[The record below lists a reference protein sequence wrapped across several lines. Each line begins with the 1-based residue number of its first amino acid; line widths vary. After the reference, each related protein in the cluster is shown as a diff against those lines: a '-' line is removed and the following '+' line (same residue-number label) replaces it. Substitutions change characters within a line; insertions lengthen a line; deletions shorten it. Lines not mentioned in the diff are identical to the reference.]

1 MKWRRYWL
9 IKPQNTQFD
18 FDEALTFP
26 QEMFYNLS
34 RINGLKDVRV
44 TGHGHYFDAEG
55 RLYVDVHIKG
65 TMIVPCAISLEDTD
79 YPFEIDETEIFAFY
93 KPNDDEDVIEAKKD
107 TADLTPVVWQ
117 EIMMAVP
124 MRVVKEG
131 AEEKMQRE
139 GNGWRVLD
147 ESELVQDDEEDPI
160 DPRLAKLKDYFKDK
174 E

>member
-1 MKWRRYWL
+1 MKWSRYWL
-9 IKPQNTQFD
+9 IKPENEQFD
-18 FDEALTFP
+18 FDETLTFSD
-26 QEMFYNLS
+26 EMFYNLS

-44 TGHGHYFDAEG
+44 TGHGHYFDGEG
-55 RLYVDVHIKG
+55 RLYVDVHIEG

-79 YPFEIDETEIFAFY
+79 YPFAIDETEIFAFY
-93 KPNDDEDVIEAKKD
+93 KPEDDEDVIEAKKD

-131 AEEKMQRE
+131 AELQRE
-139 GNGWRVLD
+139 GKGLKVLD
-147 ESELVQDDEEDPI
+147 ETELDQDDEENPI

>member
-1 MKWRRYWL
+1 MKWSRYWL
-9 IKPQNTQFD
+9 IKPEHEQFD
-18 FDEALTFP
+18 FDESLTFSDD
-26 QEMFYNLS
+26 MFYNYS
-34 RINGLKDVRV
+34 RIIGLKDVRV
-44 TGHGHYFDAEG
+44 TGHGHYFDNEE

-93 KPNDDEDVIEAKKD
+93 KPEDDEDVIEAKKD

-131 AEEKMQRE
+131 ATMKRE
-139 GNGWRVLD
+139 GKGWKVLD
-147 ESELVQDDEEDPI
+147 ESELDQDDEENPI